1 MQEALKDETEMGQ
14 SMSGEIE
21 TLSLKVDQLNNDLAS
36 KNNLLESVLSEKQV
50 AEATLAGLQT
60 QVASFR
66 AETEA
71 EKTDLMNRVSQATA
85 RAESLLSEI
94 EKIGQEKSDLE
105 QVGTD
110 FAFLPPSAACLWMSG

>member
-1 MQEALKDETEMGQ
+1 MGQ

-36 KNNLLESVLSEKQV
+36 KNNLLESVLSEKQA

-71 EKTDLMNRVSQATA
+71 EKTDLMNRASQATA

-94 EKIGQEKSDLE
+94 EKLGQEKSDLE

-110 FAFLPPSAACLWMSG
+110 FAFLLPSAACLWMPG

>member
-1 MQEALKDETEMGQ
+1 MGQ

-36 KNNLLESVLSEKQV
+36 KNNLLESVLSEKQA

-94 EKIGQEKSDLE
+94 EKLGQEKSDLE
-105 QVGTD
+105 QVGTY
-110 FAFLPPSAACLWMSG
+110 FASESKDA